1 MTDIFV
7 GFLSLSLLIWLYL
20 LGLRGGFWLS
30 NQRIED
36 SETTLTNYP
45 RVCTVIPARNEA
57 DVLPISLKSLLTQ
70 DYPGQFSIIL
80 VDDQSTD
87 QTGQVAQE
95 IAQKLEQSSRL
106 TVISGQ
112 PLAQGWTGKLWALKQ
127 GIEAAQ
133 QLDPPPQYILLSDAD
148 ISHHDTNVQELVTKA
163 ERENLDLTS
172 LMVKLR
178 CQSGWEKF
186 LIPSFVFFFQ
196 KLYPFPWINNPERK
210 MAGAAGGCILISQK
224 ALTRI
229 GGIESVKNAL
239 IDDCSLAYQVKSTL
253 EPKSGGIWLGLTE
266 KVISLRP
273 YDTLDTI
280 WNMVART
287 AYTQLSYSPWLL
299 MGTVLGMII
308 VYLLAPIGAIV
319 GLITGNILI
328 LGLSLLTWVLMT
340 LSYLPTLKLY
350 QLSPLWGV
358 ALPAI
363 AFLYN
368 LMTIDSAL
376 RHWRGEGGAWKGR
389 VYSGQ

>member
-1 MTDIFV
+1 MMHIFL

-20 LGLRGGFWLS
+20 LGFRGGFWQS
-30 NQRIED
+30 NQRIDGSD
-36 SETTLTNYP
+36 SHLTSYP
-45 RVCTVIPARNEA
+45 SVCAVIPARNEA

-70 DYPGQFSIIL
+70 NYLGQFSIIL

-87 QTGQVAQE
+87 QTVKVAEE
-95 IAQKLEQSSRL
+95 IAQKLEQSSYL
-106 TVISGQ
+106 TVISGKS
-112 PLAQGWTGKLWALKQ
+112 LEKGWTGKLWAMKQ

-133 QLDPPPQYILLSDAD
+133 QLEDPPKYILFTDAD
-148 ISHHDTNVQELVTKA
+148 ICHHDTNLQELVAKA

-178 CQSGWEKF
+178 CKSGWEKF

-196 KLYPFPWINNPERK
+196 KLYPFPTINNPDRK
-210 MAGAAGGCILISQK
+210 MAGAAGGCILIRMD

-239 IDDCSLAYQVKSTL
+239 IDDCSLAYQVKSTMN
-253 EPKSGGIWLGLTE
+253 PNSGGIWLGLTE
-266 KVISLRP
+266 KVVSLRP
-273 YDTLDTI
+273 YDTLETI

-299 MGTVLGMII
+299 TGTVLGMII
-308 VYLLAPIGAIV
+308 VYLLAPIGTIL
-319 GLITGNILI
+319 GLMTGNTVI
-328 LGLSLLTWVLMT
+328 LGLSLFIWLLMAVA
-340 LSYLPTLKLY
+340 YFPTLKLY
-350 QLSPLWGV
+350 QLSPLWGI

-376 RHWRGEGGAWKGR
+376 RHWRGKGGAWKGR
-389 VYSGQ
+389 VYKQ